1 MTLMYIYEMTFRSAG
16 GGMMKEKQE
25 EGKVDSDGLKW

>member
-1 MTLMYIYEMTFRSAG
+1 MTLIYIYEMTSRSAG
-16 GGMMKEKQE
+16 GGRMKEKQE

>member
-1 MTLMYIYEMTFRSAG
+1 MTLVCIYEMTSRSAG
-16 GGMMKEKQE
+16 GGRMKEKQE